1 MGGMKKDK
9 QKSKRVRKGIR
20 LAITKAP
27 KVEVPASVYTRKRKH
42 KRPAPPDE

>member
-1 MGGMKKDK
+1 MKKDK